1 MYALIQC
8 QRVSNPSTT
17 MVDVESVQFAED
29 FEPSEFT
36 VPSVGKIGTAVLELE
51 PTVQADAILIEKLSN
66 SPKWFRVVMKTGAT
80 GGWYY
85 GYGYLIIIDHQNGY
99 ETYYGHCSSLLV
111 SEGESVLKGQ
121 TIARVGSTGNST
133 GPHLHFEIRKNGEL
147 LNPESFVN

>member
-8 QRVSNPSTT
+8 LRVSNPSTT

-66 SPKWFRVVMKTGAT
+66 NPKWFRVVMKTGAT

-85 GYGYLIIIDHQNGY
+85 GYGDIDRNRMTIPETTTAFDRKLSVIDTSNG
-99 ETYYGHCSSLLV
+99 GPSLLR
-111 SEGESVLKGQ
+111 SK
-121 TIARVGSTGNST
+121 
-133 GPHLHFEIRKNGEL
+133 EITFFKN
-147 LNPESFVN
+147 V

>member
-17 MVDVESVQFAED
+17 MVDVESVQFADD

-36 VPSVGKIGTAVLELE
+36 APSVGKIGTAVLELE

-66 SPKWFRVVMKTGAT
+66 NPKWFRVVMKTGAT

-85 GYGYLIIIDHQNGY
+85 GYGDIDRNRMTIPEITTAFDRKLSVIDTSKG
-99 ETYYGHCSSLLV
+99 EPSLLR
-111 SEGESVLKGQ
+111 SK
-121 TIARVGSTGNST
+121 
-133 GPHLHFEIRKNGEL
+133 EITFFKN
-147 LNPESFVN
+147 V